1 MSQNG
6 IVRWGPGWTG
16 GNCAPGIPEPDA
28 LGAAPRPASLAPL
41 PEPYAP
47 SELRSGLWN
56 PIRWVDLILVSPKRL
71 AATVSNHVEIALLTV
86 IMLVVSVVM
95 ALPFGAVLGWAR
107 TWQIAAL
114 FLGSLLICFPS
125 LHVFSAF
132 LGCKVSLAQSLV
144 LALIVSSVA
153 SVFTLG
159 FAPILW
165 FLKTTMVQGGNDLAP
180 GEIAVVLLSTSMIAG
195 VVHLARCIAG
205 HPALRPSRAYPWLL
219 TGWVGLLTFITYRM
233 ARALELLP

>member
-1 MSQNG
+1 
-6 IVRWGPGWTG
+6 
-16 GNCAPGIPEPDA
+16 
-28 LGAAPRPASLAPL
+28 
-41 PEPYAP
+41 
-47 SELRSGLWN
+47 LWN
-56 PIRWVDLILVSPKRL
+56 PLRWVDLILVDPRRL
-71 AATVSNHVEIALLTV
+71 AATVSDRVEIVLLAG
-86 IMLVVSVVM
+86 IMLAVSVLT
-95 ALPFGAVLGWAR
+95 ALPFGAVLGWER

-114 FLGSLLICFPS
+114 FVGSLLICFPS
-125 LHVFSAF
+125 LHVFSSF

-165 FLKTTMVQGGNDLAP
+165 FLKATMVQEGRDLAP
-180 GEIAVVLLSTSMIAG
+180 REVAIVLLGTSMTAG
-195 VVHLARCIAG
+195 VAHLARCIAA